1 MSFWED
7 LTTGLV
13 TANTTSIDNHLSKS
27 RDFRQ
32 QVRKVTDSG
41 RQLAALKLPAQ
52 AGSRVAFDGNIGTI
66 LTYDDPPDSDYH
78 GTVVT
83 VRTATGD
90 TTSLE
95 SMVFVKWDDGR
106 FIPTFREHLRP
117 VSTKTASSV
126 RRLVSSALDLT
137 DFMKKS
143 NSELI
148 HKATRDLWSLHQ
160 DGDEFVIA
168 RLFAEDG
175 EPLKV

>member
-27 RDFRQ
+27 RDRRQ
-32 QVRKVTDSG
+32 QVRLLTDKG
-41 RQLAALKLPAQ
+41 RELIALKLPVQ
-52 AGSRVAFDGNIGTI
+52 AGMRVAFDGNIGTVF
-66 LTYDDPPDSDYH
+66 TYNDIPDPNH
-78 GTVVT
+78 FGTVVT

-90 TTSLE
+90 TTHHDN
-95 SMVFVKWDDGR
+95 MVFVKWDDGR

-117 VSTKTASSV
+117 VSTKTASLV
-126 RRLVSSALDLT
+126 RRVVSSLDLT

-148 HKATRDLWSLHQ
+148 HKATQDLWSLQ
-160 DGDEFVIA
+160 QEGDDFVIA
-168 RLFAEDG
+168 RLFDETG
-175 EPLKV
+175 EPLKY